1 MRAFLP
7 LVLLVGAF
15 AGSIPAAAQPALRT
29 ASGHLD
35 LSGVWSNASLTWL
48 ERPATL
54 KGPTLSEAEAKA
66 QAEADKEA
74 GKAKLAAL
82 GLSDAEI
89 AALVG

>member
-1 MRAFLP
+1 MTTK
-7 LVLLVGAF
+7 LVVNCATGAVEEVELT
-15 AGSIPAAAQPALRT
+15 AQELAQRDQDAAAY
-29 ASGHLD
+29 
-35 LSGVWSNASLTWL
+35 
-48 ERPATL
+48 
-54 KGPTLSEAEAKA
+54 AEQKAVDDAAKA

>member
-1 MRAFLP
+1 MKNNKTGKRQQMTTK
-7 LVLLVGAF
+7 LVVNCATGAVEEVELT
-15 AGSIPAAAQPALRT
+15 AQELAQRDQDAAAY
-29 ASGHLD
+29 
-35 LSGVWSNASLTWL
+35 
-48 ERPATL
+48 
-54 KGPTLSEAEAKA
+54 AEQKEIDDAAKA

>member
-1 MRAFLP
+1 MSSLLRNKKAVSILLIVSMVVSFSP
-7 LVLLVGAF
+7 LF
-15 AGSIPAAAQPALRT
+15 T
-29 ASGHLD
+29 
-35 LSGVWSNASLTWL
+35 L
-48 ERPATL
+48 EV
-54 KGPTLSEAEAKA
+54 EA

>member
-1 MRAFLP
+1 MATK
-7 LVLLVGAF
+7 LVVNCATGAVEEVELT
-15 AGSIPAAAQPALRT
+15 AQELAQRDQDAAAY
-29 ASGHLD
+29 
-35 LSGVWSNASLTWL
+35 
-48 ERPATL
+48 
-54 KGPTLSEAEAKA
+54 AEQKEIEDAAKA

>member
-1 MRAFLP
+1 MTTK
-7 LVLLVGAF
+7 LVVNCATGAVEEVELT
-15 AGSIPAAAQPALRT
+15 AQELAQRDQDAAAY
-29 ASGHLD
+29 
-35 LSGVWSNASLTWL
+35 
-48 ERPATL
+48 
-54 KGPTLSEAEAKA
+54 AEQKAAEDAAKA